1 MPEPRTWTYVQ
12 KFTGH
17 YLNATSHLDDL
28 VLAHTVVR
36 EFVVKAFRD
45 QFQHLIALLPAG
57 DFFVA
62 LLVHPCASRTIST
75 SRDSFK
81 LKKRS
86 SAFRNPRDHQADQT
100 YDK

>member
-1 MPEPRTWTYVQ
+1 VR
-12 KFTGH
+12 
-17 YLNATSHLDDL
+17 SHLDDL
-28 VLAHTVVR
+28 VLSHTVVR

-81 LKKRS
+81 FKKRS
-86 SAFRNPRDHQADQT
+86 QLFIRANDETLPVAVMRVSNPDCSSLT
-100 YDK
+100 SKG